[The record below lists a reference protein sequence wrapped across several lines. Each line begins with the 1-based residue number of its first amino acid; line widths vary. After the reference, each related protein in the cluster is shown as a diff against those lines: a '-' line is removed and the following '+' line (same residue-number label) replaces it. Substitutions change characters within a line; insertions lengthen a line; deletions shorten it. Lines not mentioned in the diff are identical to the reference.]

1 MNKPRTMKKND
12 GTVLYSADVIN
23 DSTGGSRG
31 SLVHA
36 CTELWSVCDR
46 SRGMVND
53 YKVFKKYVPILL
65 KSYCLISEINDDYS
79 KMFDENCGGEKRKKN
94 KRWTPEEDEMLIEY
108 LCLENEPP
116 SQVELALAF
125 GRTPAAI
132 KTRVSHLVGIG
143 RISQKVAGRFIGTIN
158 GEEIEGRIE
167 GTVMK
172 GKMKNE

>member
-65 KSYCLISEINDDYS
+65 KSYCLISEINDDYT

-108 LCLENEPP
+108 LCLGETP

-125 GRTPAAI
+125 GRTPSAI
-132 KTRVSHLVGIG
+132 KTRVSQLVGIG
-143 RISQKVAGRFIGTIN
+143 RLSQQIAGKFIGTID
-158 GEEIEGRIE
+158 GEQVEGKIV

-172 GKMKNE
+172 DTKK